1 MKKLLLASL
10 IATSAVANASSGI
23 ILSEKIKPKF
33 FKTLERDLDVLDG
46 LKFKDAD
53 AETLKLM
60 NLTNLNAR
68 TASDWL
74 GARVNYVIEE
84 NALSVFKLL
93 IKRVIFEERSNVTFP
108 NSSVIPYSIDPANNK
123 PAVDEEEGVTVMSN
137 IGAALY
143 YGGKTERKVYGMK
156 ISRGLL
162 KKSIKV
168 AVESPRAG
176 IIQVGEGLF
185 MDRLTVTPEKPNS
198 VANSINRLATFFHE
212 ARHSDG
218 NGSSVGFLHSPC
230 PVGHDYA
237 GVPACDE
244 NLNGPYTVGAVMMA
258 EMLKACDDTCSIREK
273 EILKLQILD
282 SKNRIMQTTR
292 KGTAATVWDAAPESL

>member
-10 IATSAVANASSGI
+10 LVTSAVANAGSGI

-33 FKTLERDLDVLDG
+33 YKTLERDLDVLDG
-46 LKFKDAD
+46 LKFKAAD
-53 AETLKLM
+53 AETLELM
-60 NLTNLNAR
+60 GVSTLNAR
-68 TASDWL
+68 TASEWL
-74 GARVNYVIEE
+74 GTRVNYVIEE

-93 IKRVIFEERSNVTFP
+93 IKRVIFEERAHATFP
-108 NSSVIPYSIDPANNK
+108 NKDILPYSIDPANAK

-143 YGGKTERKVYGMK
+143 YGGKQESKVYGMK

-185 MDRLTVTPEKPNS
+185 MDRLTINPEKPNS
-198 VANSINRLATFFHE
+198 IANSINRLATFFHE

-237 GVPACDE
+237 GLPACDE

-258 EMLKACDDTCSIREK
+258 EMLKACEDTCSIREK
-273 EILKLQILD
+273 EILKLQVLD
-282 SKNRIMQTTR
+282 SKNRIMHTTR
-292 KGTAATVWDAAPESL
+292 KGVAATVWDARPESL